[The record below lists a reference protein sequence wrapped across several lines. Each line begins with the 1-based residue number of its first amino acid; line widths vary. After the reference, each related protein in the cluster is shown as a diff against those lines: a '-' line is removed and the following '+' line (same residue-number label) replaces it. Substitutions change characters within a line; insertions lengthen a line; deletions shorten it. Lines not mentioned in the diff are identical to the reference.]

1 MHICDAACLTCNT
14 PRDFLLPCFF
24 VGLIVITDDVCIS
37 TVHLYICILLLPMV
51 QTAQRRRPGGTS
63 GGLEKMLGAEGEL
76 RGVGLGGGRGACPS
90 NRKSRFASQILTGK
104 SFPTFCCCLCGRE
117 KKKKTH
123 KSTCIFFAF
132 YTSAV
137 FLFCFFLFLIIESL
151 YLNGHSSR
159 HVFTKA
165 TALRV
170 LAATAL

>member
-63 GGLEKMLGAEGEL
+63 GGLEKMLGEG
-76 RGVGLGGGRGACPS
+76 GLGGRGACPS

-117 KKKKTH
+117 KKKKH

-137 FLFCFFLFLIIESL
+137 FFVVFFLFLIIESL

>member
-37 TVHLYICILLLPMV
+37 TVPLYICILLLPMV

-63 GGLEKMLGAEGEL
+63 GGLEKMLGAG
-76 RGVGLGGGRGACPS
+76 GGLGGEGACPS

-117 KKKKTH
+117 GKKKH
-123 KSTCIFFAF
+123 KRVRV
-132 YTSAV
+132 Y
-137 FLFCFFLFLIIESL
+137 FLLFIQVLFFCF
-151 YLNGHSSR
+151 
-159 HVFTKA
+159 VFFSISNH
-165 TALRV
+165 
-170 LAATAL
+170 